1 MASLHRETVLAAPAE
16 AVWAALREAGAV
28 HRLFPGVLAAAR
40 LEGEI
45 RVVAFADG
53 QEVRERILGLDETRR
68 RIAYAVLR
76 EGLHH
81 AAAMRVVP
89 DGPDRCRFLWTTD
102 VRPDATAARIGA
114 LMDAG
119 IAALHRW
126 AAGRCATSG
135 DAGTSRPVA
144 TVPETNDAPRRPAA
158 AARPARRLRRS
169 AAHE

>member
-1 MASLHRETVLAAPAE
+1 MASLYRETVLAASADT
-16 AVWAALREAGAV
+16 VWAALREAGAV
-28 HRLFPGVLAAAR
+28 HRPFPGVLAAAR

-45 RVVAFADG
+45 RDVTFVDG
-53 QEVRERILGLDETRR
+53 QEVRERILGIDEARR

-89 DGPDRCRFLWTTD
+89 DGADRCRFLWTTD
-102 VRPDATAARIGA
+102 VWPDAAAERIGA
-114 LMDAG
+114 RMDAG
-119 IAALHRW
+119 IAALRRW
-126 AAGRCATSG
+126 TAGQGATSG

-158 AARPARRLRRS
+158 AARPARRLRRP
-169 AAHE
+169 AGPD